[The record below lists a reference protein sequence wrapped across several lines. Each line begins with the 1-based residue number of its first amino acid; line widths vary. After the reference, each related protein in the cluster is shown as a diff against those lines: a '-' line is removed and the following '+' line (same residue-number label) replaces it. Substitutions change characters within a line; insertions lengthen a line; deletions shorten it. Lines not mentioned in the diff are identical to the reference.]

1 MNMDLNYLP
10 QFKSV
15 IEDIVK
21 TEIKNAGITN
31 YISAVVQAVNND
43 GTVDVYLPPNRSNL
57 VTKLFNKTGEELNI
71 GDSVEI
77 ATKSGSLSNAWIA
90 LKHGNTSSDAI
101 RQERNCDNAE
111 HLRNLGR
118 HTEAASSST
127 ASSPYEGLLRKNTAY
142 ITSTYND
149 PNTPANFGNI
159 LSVSGGGSS
168 QLMMGWNG
176 NDTDVGHLYYR
187 SHRDMAT
194 SGWRPWVTILDSNNY
209 SNYALS
215 TSGGTVNGN
224 ISAKK
229 ITSNGKL
236 LMSSY
241 TISLGSYSTN
251 NFYPVTFNASNEVLD
266 CEIFGPSRNGDLPYN
281 RNVIHFQQVAAGW
294 SDTPNTL
301 NVLTYKNYDNSEISI
316 GCIGYGTRSAYDRVV
331 WLRGGL
337 DYTIIANFEPV
348 LHTSNYTSG
357 SGDYASTFTVG
368 TTYHGGTNTNVGI
381 HFTPQTD
388 IQGGSYFTDS
398 IKTAGSLTANGIT
411 SHGQINADSAITSN
425 GTITGN
431 TLGTSNGYCYVTC
444 SGVTLQIGAANSS
457 FIHFINQTNSIPFY
471 FNKPVH
477 IAGDVYG
484 GSDYNSRLAYASE
497 LPAYSTGSFTMTKS
511 SGNGNI
517 TSARYYR
524 WGRVVYLE
532 IVFNTSGGTTSAGS
546 NIWSGKISGIELP
559 AYRATGTGYYS
570 ATAFTGGLY
579 GANEGTNAGRLDI
592 RALIGTQAK
601 NSDTHSFSI
610 TYIIP

>member
-90 LKHGNTSSDAI
+90 LKHGNASSDAI

-118 HTEAASSST
+118 HTEVASSST
-127 ASSPYEGLLRKNTAY
+127 ASSPYAGLLRKNTAY

-159 LSVSGGGSS
+159 LSVSGEGSG

-176 NDTDVGHLYYR
+176 SDTDVGHLYYR

-194 SGWRPWVTILDSNNY
+194 SGWRPWVTILDSSNY
-209 SNYALS
+209 SAYALPIN
-215 TSGGTVNGN
+215 GGTMNGTLN
-224 ISAKK
+224 AQK
-229 ITSNGKL
+229 ITSNGKQL
-236 LMSSY
+236 ISY
-241 TISLGSYSTN
+241 FSINLNSYSAS
-251 NFYPVTFNASNEVLD
+251 NFYPVTFFCNDEILD
-266 CEIFGPSRNGDLPYN
+266 CEIHSPNKGGSEPYN
-281 RNVIHFQQVAAGW
+281 QNVIHYQQMAAGW
-294 SDTPNTL
+294 SDTPRTL
-301 NVLTYKNYDNSEISI
+301 NILTYNNYDNSEITI
-316 GCIGYGTRSAYDRVV
+316 GCIGYGTRNAYEHVV
-331 WLRGGL
+331 WLRGGQT
-337 DYTIIANFEPV
+337 YKVYANFTPT

-357 SGDYASTFTVG
+357 SGENASIFTVG
-368 TTYHGGTNTNVGI
+368 TGYSGGTNTNVEI
-381 HFTPQTD
+381 QFTPQTD
-388 IQGGSYFTDS
+388 IQAGLYFTHS

-431 TLGTSNGYCYVTC
+431 TLRTSNGYCYVTC

-457 FIHFINQTNSIPFY
+457 FIHFTNQTNSIPFY
-471 FNKPVH
+471 FNKSVH

-497 LPAYSTGSFTMTKS
+497 LPSYSTGAFTMTKS

-517 TSARYYR
+517 TAARYYK

-570 ATAFTGGLY
+570 ATAFTAGLY

-601 NSDTHSFSI
+601 NSDTHSLSI